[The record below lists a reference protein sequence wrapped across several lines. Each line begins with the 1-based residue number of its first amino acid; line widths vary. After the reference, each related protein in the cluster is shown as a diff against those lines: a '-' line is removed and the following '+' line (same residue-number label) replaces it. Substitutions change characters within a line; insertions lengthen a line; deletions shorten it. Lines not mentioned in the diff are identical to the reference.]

1 MPSRWRHL
9 APDLEVSP
17 ERLVEP
23 VAWGSAQGR
32 ARLAGRIDETAVP
45 IHQIVAVRAVMTILA
60 ALMATLVLPWPACA
74 AWTAVGLALEV
85 WCWFATRPP
94 GQGKGA
100 DWPARISFVVSYTGI
115 SLWWLLLGALMWNS
129 GSTEGQATGAAL
141 LMVVCALAVMLFYN
155 TPPVFLAAGMAPAT
169 AVLAVITLA
178 DGPSRHMLPVWIMLG
193 LSAIFGLGRALD
205 TPSVQQ
211 SQRRINASL
220 RNFEVLAEN
229 VSDVITR
236 TNIDGVREYLSPSC
250 LAVLGYRPDELVGTR
265 QSDFHHPDDR
275 ALVEDFMR
283 RMMADPTEPARGT
296 VRVRHK
302 DGRWLWFQVIGRL
315 IIEDG
320 VATGMIG
327 VSRDVTE
334 QVAVE
339 TALLAATAQA
349 EEANRAKAEFLANVS
364 HEFRTPMNGI
374 LSAFHLLEL
383 EPISEVGRELMRHA
397 SDSGRILS
405 QLLNDVLDFSKID
418 AGQLDLAPEPMN
430 VGEALDAVVSMLA
443 GKARA
448 KGVDLNIEIGGEDPW
463 IVADPVRVRQAM
475 FNLLGNAVK
484 FTARG
489 RVTARLTIETLGPAS
504 GGIDRR
510 RVRFEVEDTGIGISR
525 EAQAHLFER
534 FRQAEGDAQRRF
546 GGTGLGLT
554 ITAALVRMMGG
565 EINISSVEGMG
576 STFRIVFEAPSAQV
590 VSAAAVQ
597 EGLLDGVNILL
608 VEDNA
613 TNRLVARTMLN
624 RLGAGVCEAEDGQA
638 GLEAAR
644 AGAYDLILMDIQMP
658 RMDGVTATRAI
669 RSLPGAAA
677 CVPIIALTANVLA
690 HQRAEYLAA
699 GMNGVVGKP
708 ISPAVLLSEI
718 GRVIAEMGESD
729 AALQGVAEAG

>member
-1 MPSRWRHL
+1 
-9 APDLEVSP
+9 
-17 ERLVEP
+17 
-23 VAWGSAQGR
+23 
-32 ARLAGRIDETAVP
+32 
-45 IHQIVAVRAVMTILA
+45 
-60 ALMATLVLPWPACA
+60 
-74 AWTAVGLALEV
+74 
-85 WCWFATRPP
+85 
-94 GQGKGA
+94 
-100 DWPARISFVVSYTGI
+100 
-115 SLWWLLLGALMWNS
+115 
-129 GSTEGQATGAAL
+129 
-141 LMVVCALAVMLFYN
+141 
-155 TPPVFLAAGMAPAT
+155 
-169 AVLAVITLA
+169 
-178 DGPSRHMLPVWIMLG
+178 
-193 LSAIFGLGRALD
+193 
-205 TPSVQQ
+205 
-211 SQRRINASL
+211 
-220 RNFEVLAEN
+220 
-229 VSDVITR
+229 
-236 TNIDGVREYLSPSC
+236 
-250 LAVLGYRPDELVGTR
+250 
-265 QSDFHHPDDR
+265 
-275 ALVEDFMR
+275 
-283 RMMADPTEPARGT
+283 MADPTEPARGT

-613 TNRLVARTMLN
+613 TNRLVARTMLI
-624 RLGAGVCEAEDGQA
+624 RLGASVAEAEDGQA

-729 AALQGVAEAG
+729 AELQGVAEAG